1 MYFGMKNLKYLFGK
15 EYGACRLPRW
25 LSKESSQ
32 AWDAGSIPGS
42 GRPVKGGNGNPLQY
56 CCLKKFHGQRS
67 LEGHGV
73 TKESDTAE
81 WLSRAPGAYT
91 VSYVWSWKGSEA
103 VLLIE
108 YIKNSSVKQTHFC
121 WVGHSKTR
129 SKSMPIQSCFPIFI
143 RLLVAFKVESKEL
156 WRSYKYVI
164 VFWILNWSQYGKASE
179 QHWVQSDDSTAFVSV
194 IITSTL
200 S

>member
-1 MYFGMKNLKYLFGK
+1 MVPAGFPGDSVKNPPARHEMQVQSLDLKDPP
-15 EYGACRLPRW
+15 E
-25 LSKESSQ
+25 EEMVTHSSIV
-32 AWDAGSIPGS
+32 AW
-42 GRPVKGGNGNPLQY
+42 
-56 CCLKKFHGQRS
+56 KKFHGQRS

-108 YIKNSSVKQTHFC
+108 YIKNSSIKQTHFC

-194 IITSTL
+194 IITSTF